1 MAGKI
6 LVSWS
11 FLLACATLAS
21 AASPC
26 QECLDSG
33 LDYCISTGTCT
44 PQGQKNCDGNADQ
57 VTGNLTFAKTYP
69 GYPMKCPNSSGS
81 AKTAMQ
87 QFRMVNMVTLAS
99 TNIACKNNAW
109 AKMTTKHDLM
119 ACAQE
124 AHDDPR
130 CGLYFSYRLED
141 GACRCAQ
148 VGSRCKEVVEASA
161 FSIYK
166 FPNFNTC
173 RQCLLN
179 GSDYCMSSDGCVPRG
194 QNACRGGSDH
204 ITGHCPENSKYW
216 NEDVI
221 PVQGLAL
228 SMGHY
233 VQDEQVHKAPE
244 DEGHTGNIHLIFGI
258 VVPSV
263 VPVHIVSA
271 IAALLGIVSAIAA
284 LFGCASAYLCIR
296 LRRAE
301 RKLRTMGKGE
311 PEFDKLV
318 AKPVIQ
324 DPSVFVKP
332 IAKPATQDPSVVV
345 GIPLA
350 HDDANQQTIT
360 NGEVIIEVPL
370 TPRLPLPL
378 Q

>member
-1 MAGKI
+1 MGVAGKI

-33 LDYCISTGTCT
+33 FDYCISTGTCT

-81 AKTAMQ
+81 AETAMQ
-87 QFRMVNMVTLAS
+87 QFRMINMVTLAS

-148 VGSRCKEVVEASA
+148 VGSRCKEVEEASA

-179 GSDYCMSSDGCVPRG
+179 GSDYCISSDGCVPRG
-194 QNACRGGSDH
+194 QNACRGGPDH
-204 ITGHCPENSKYW
+204 IKGHCPENSKYW

-228 SMGHY
+228 SMGDY
-233 VQDEQVHKAPE
+233 VQDEQGL
-244 DEGHTGNIHLIFGI
+244 EGHTGNIHLIFGI
-258 VVPSV
+258 VV
-263 VPVHIVSA
+263 SA
-271 IAALLGIVSAIAA
+271 IAV

-301 RKLRTMGKGE
+301 RKLRAMGKGE
-311 PEFDKLV
+311 PEFDKSV

>member
-1 MAGKI
+1 MGVAGKI

-33 LDYCISTGTCT
+33 FDYCISTGTCT

-81 AKTAMQ
+81 AETAMQ
-87 QFRMVNMVTLAS
+87 QFRMINMVTLAS
-99 TNIACKNNAW
+99 NNIACKNNAW

-148 VGSRCKEVVEASA
+148 VGSRCKEVEEASA

-179 GSDYCMSSDGCVPRG
+179 GSDYCISSDGCVPRG
-194 QNACRGGSDH
+194 QNACRGGPDH
-204 ITGHCPENSKYW
+204 IMGHCPENSKYW

-221 PVQGLAL
+221 SVQGLAL
-228 SMGHY
+228 SMGDY
-233 VQDEQVHKAPE
+233 VQDEQSHNASE
-244 DEGHTGNIHLIFGI
+244 DEGHTGNTHLVFGI
-258 VVPSV
+258 VV
-263 VPVHIVSA
+263 VSA
-271 IAALLGIVSAIAA
+271 IAV

-301 RKLRTMGKGE
+301 RKLGAMGKGE
-311 PEFDKLV
+311 PELD
-318 AKPVIQ
+318 IQ
-324 DPSVFVKP
+324 DPSVVVKP
-332 IAKPATQDPSVVV
+332 IAKPAMQDPSVVV
-345 GIPLA
+345 GVPLA